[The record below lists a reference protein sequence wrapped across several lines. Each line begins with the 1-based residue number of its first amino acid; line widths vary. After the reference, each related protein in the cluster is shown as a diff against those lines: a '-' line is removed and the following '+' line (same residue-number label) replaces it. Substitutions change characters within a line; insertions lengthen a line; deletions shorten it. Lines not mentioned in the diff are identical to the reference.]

1 MRLLVLLLIF
11 CVQFT
16 TALVTRETA
25 FEFMHDWTI
34 QCLLDGVNKCQLC
47 SWRAQM
53 RYPELEDLQTFRSGF
68 GAVCQPLMSAM
79 TPAMIEELRASF
91 QMNT

>member
-11 CVQFT
+11 CVQFAA
-16 TALVTRETA
+16 ALVTRETA

-34 QCLLDGVNKCQLC
+34 QCLLDGINKCQLC
-47 SWRAQM
+47 GWKAEIQ
-53 RYPELEDLQTFRSGF
+53 YPEVKDLMSFHAGF
-68 GAVCQPLMSAM
+68 PAVCQPLMSAM